1 MSHQAAITAGQREA
15 GDSLDFHVR
24 HGRALHARAARE
36 GLAALLTML
45 RASRRQRR
53 LSTRRGGAR
62 GVAGRAAGEPLRPA
76 VMNRSNVA
84 QERTTRSR
92 PVGWKST
99 VGSAV
104 RSMRCMNEPAALPT

>member
-53 LSTRRGGAR
+53 LSTRRGGHVEWPAEPQ
-62 GVAGRAAGEPLRPA
+62 GSHCGRPL
-76 VMNRSNVA
+76 
-84 QERTTRSR
+84 
-92 PVGWKST
+92 
-99 VGSAV
+99 
-104 RSMRCMNEPAALPT
+104 